1 MCARTVWQGL
11 YTHNSIHFPFRFQ
24 QLSINCHTNEATS
37 TEHTQKPLILT
48 SSGNQIH
55 DKLWESLRLKQCP
68 PSVPLTLTLFCR
80 RNRKTNCANCVDCS
94 LIFHLC
100 NGTMFGF
107 VIRIFPRRY
116 MIADESRNKYW
127 HLRISSQHP
136 SPLTPP
142 AALMTNETP
151 FHNNSHWLRPYTS
164 LYIASCTALCDEV
177 ACMSWIHFPHNI
189 RSRSSAIICI
199 GP

>member
-1 MCARTVWQGL
+1 M
-11 YTHNSIHFPFRFQ
+11 P
-24 QLSINCHTNEATS
+24 
-37 TEHTQKPLILT
+37 
-48 SSGNQIH
+48 
-55 DKLWESLRLKQCP
+55 SL
-68 PSVPLTLTLFCR
+68 PSPSLLNLFCHR
-80 RNRKTNCANCVDCS
+80 RIPNRKTNCANCVDCS
-94 LIFHLC
+94 LIFHSC

-164 LYIASCTALCDEV
+164 LYIAALCDGV

-189 RSRSSAIICI
+189 RSRSSAIICM
-199 GP
+199 GPIKWIVFAVVCARVLTMFRWKTLVDLYTII